1 MTSKKILI
9 AGLIV
14 GSIALCIGQFS
25 PVFSSGA
32 SYIAGS
38 LDGLFLLLLVGV
50 AIAGI
55 SWRPESSTDAG
66 QG

>member
-1 MTSKKILI
+1 MTSKRILI

-14 GSIALCIGQFS
+14 GSIALCVGQFS
-25 PVFSSGA
+25 TAFSSGA

-55 SWRPESSTDAG
+55 SWRPESG
-66 QG
+66 GNPG